1 MPPMAAI
8 IDPTRAGSMRSVS
21 APERRAP
28 VRLNWGCG
36 PCPAPGWI
44 NSDRIDAPGIDLRC
58 NILAGLPVPNDTFE
72 YIASIHALQDLPCLD
87 VPRALSELRRV
98 LKPGGVLRLGLP
110 DIDRAIAAY
119 LRGDGAYFHVP
130 DADAQSLGGKLVTQL
145 VWYGSTRTPFTF
157 DFIAEL
163 LSKAAFRGIVRCRYR
178 ETVSPHPEIIEL
190 DNRERESLFVEAIK

>member
-1 MPPMAAI
+1 MAAI
-8 IDPTRAGSMRSVS
+8 IDPTRAGTMRSVS
-21 APERRAP
+21 APERRTP

-44 NSDRIDAPGIDLRC
+44 NSDRIDAPGIELHGD
-58 NILAGLPVPNDTFE
+58 IVAGLSVPNDTFE
-72 YIASIHALQDLPCLD
+72 YIVSIHALQDLPCLD
-87 VPRALSELRRV
+87 VPRALTELRRV

-119 LRGDGAYFHVP
+119 LRDDGAYFHVP
-130 DADAQSLGGKLVTQL
+130 DVDAQSLGGKLVTQL

-178 ETVSPHPEIIEL
+178 ETVSPYPEIIEL